1 MSKRIAAVGLGV
13 AVACATANAQD
24 LAIPSRIATID
35 AAGRVLPG
43 QTARPHI
50 AAAGAAVTLPCAPA
64 KAISTEEAKALVA
77 RIAAEEAFSSD
88 FVQSVAKNESQYNSI
103 ALSDKG
109 AFGLMQLL
117 PQTADRFK
125 VDLCDPAGN
134 VRGGVRFLR
143 SLLDKYKNPFFVL
156 AAYNAGEEAVAK
168 SRGVPPYPETVRFVA
183 QVVND
188 VYGWPGLAPQRG
200 AAGALAAAQA
210 DVVEVA
216 PKDERPR
223 PAAGKPPGK
232 GEWSDGFV
240 MHVD

>member
-1 MSKRIAAVGLGV
+1 MRVGVAAIGLGV
-13 AVACATANAQD
+13 LAVCAGARAQD
-24 LAIPSRIATID
+24 LPKQPRLAAVD
-35 AAGRVLPG
+35 ASGRVVPLDAPG
-43 QTARPHI
+43 LVAAP
-50 AAAGAAVTLPCAPA
+50 AAAGPCPTASAMAPGDA
-64 KAISTEEAKALVA
+64 RALVA
-77 RIAAEEAFSSD
+77 RIAGEEGFYPD
-88 FVQSVAKNESQYNSI
+88 LVQAVAKSESHYDSV

-156 AAYNAGEEAVAK
+156 AAYNAGEDAVAK

-188 VYGWPGLAPQRG
+188 VYGWPGPGAPERG
-200 AAGALAAAQA
+200 AAGTLAAAQP
-210 DVVEVA
+210 DVVEVR
-216 PKDERPR
+216 PKGELPR
-223 PAAGKPPGK
+223 PASSKPPGK

>member
-1 MSKRIAAVGLGV
+1 LGV
-13 AVACATANAQD
+13 LAVCAGARAQD
-24 LAIPSRIATID
+24 LPKPPRLVAVDASGRIVPLDAFALATGAT
-35 AAGRVLPG
+35 AAG
-43 QTARPHI
+43 
-50 AAAGAAVTLPCAPA
+50 PCPAA
-64 KAISTEEAKALVA
+64 KAMAPEDAKALVA
-77 RIAAEEAFSSD
+77 RIAGEEGVYPD
-88 FVQSVAKNESQYNSI
+88 LVQAVAKSESHYDSL

-117 PQTADRFK
+117 PQTAERFK

-143 SLLDKYKNPFFVL
+143 SLLDKYKNPLFVL

-168 SRGVPPYPETVRFVA
+168 SRGVPPFPETVRFVA

-188 VYGWPGLAPQRG
+188 VYGWPGPGSPQRD
-200 AAGALAAAQA
+200 AVGALAAAQP
-210 DVVEVA
+210 DVVEIA

-223 PAAGKPPGK
+223 SAATKPPAK

>member
-1 MSKRIAAVGLGV
+1 LGV
-13 AVACATANAQD
+13 LAACGAARAQD
-24 LAIPSRIATID
+24 LPKQPRLAAVDASGRILPLDAFALGTGAT
-35 AAGRVLPG
+35 AAG
-43 QTARPHI
+43 
-50 AAAGAAVTLPCAPA
+50 PCPAA
-64 KAISTEEAKALVA
+64 KAMSPKDAKALVA
-77 RIAAEEAFSSD
+77 RIAAEEGFYPD
-88 FVQSVAKNESQYNSI
+88 LVQAVAKSESHYDSV

-134 VRGGVRFLR
+134 VHGGVRFLR
-143 SLLDKYKNPFFVL
+143 SLLDKYKNPFFAL

-183 QVVND
+183 RVVND
-188 VYGWPGLAPQRG
+188 VYGWPGPGAPQRG
-200 AAGALAAAQA
+200 AAGALAAAQP
-210 DVVEVA
+210 DVVEIA
-216 PKDERPR
+216 PKEERPR
-223 PAAGKPPGK
+223 PASSKPPGK

>member
-1 MSKRIAAVGLGV
+1 MRKGVAAIGLGV
-13 AVACATANAQD
+13 LAACGAARAQD
-24 LAIPSRIATID
+24 LLKQPRLAAVDASGRILPLDAFALGNGAT
-35 AAGRVLPG
+35 AAG
-43 QTARPHI
+43 
-50 AAAGAAVTLPCAPA
+50 PCPAA
-64 KAISTEEAKALVA
+64 KAMAPEDAKALVA
-77 RIAAEEAFSSD
+77 RIAGEEGFYPEL
-88 FVQSVAKNESQYNSI
+88 VQAVAKSESHYDSV

-156 AAYNAGEEAVAK
+156 AAYNAGEDAVAK

-188 VYGWPGLAPQRG
+188 VYGWPGPGAP
-200 AAGALAAAQA
+200 AAAQP
-210 DVVEVA
+210 DVVEVS
-216 PKDERPR
+216 PKGDRRP
-223 PAAGKPPGK
+223 PAAGKQAGK
-232 GEWSDGFV
+232 EGEWRDGFV

>member
-1 MSKRIAAVGLGV
+1 MLKGVAAIGLGV
-13 AVACATANAQD
+13 LAVCAGARAQD
-24 LAIPSRIATID
+24 LPKQPRLAAVDASGRIVPLD
-35 AAGRVLPG
+35 AFALGTG
-43 QTARPHI
+43 A
-50 AAAGAAVTLPCAPA
+50 AAAGPCPAA
-64 KAISTEEAKALVA
+64 KAMPTEDAKALVA
-77 RIAAEEAFSSD
+77 RIADEEEFYPEL
-88 FVQSVAKNESQYNSI
+88 VQAVAKSESHYDSV

-117 PQTADRFK
+117 PKTADRFK
-125 VDLCDPAGN
+125 VNLCDPAGN

-156 AAYNAGEEAVAK
+156 AAYNAGEEAVAR

-188 VYGWPGLAPQRG
+188 IYGWPGPG
-200 AAGALAAAQA
+200 AIAAAQP
-210 DVVEVA
+210 DVVEIA

-223 PAAGKPPGK
+223 PAETKPPGK

>member
-1 MSKRIAAVGLGV
+1 MLKGVAAIGLGV
-13 AVACATANAQD
+13 LAVCAAARAQD
-24 LAIPSRIATID
+24 LPKHTRLAAVDASGRILPLD
-35 AAGRVLPG
+35 AFALGAAP
-43 QTARPHI
+43 
-50 AAAGAAVTLPCAPA
+50 AAAGPCPAA
-64 KAISTEEAKALVA
+64 KAMAPEDAKALVA
-77 RIAAEEAFSSD
+77 RIAGEEGFSPD
-88 FVQSVAKNESQYNSI
+88 LVQAVAKSESHYDSV

-117 PQTADRFK
+117 PLTADRFK

-188 VYGWPGLAPQRG
+188 VYGWPGPGAQARG
-200 AAGALAAAQA
+200 DAGARVAAQP
-210 DVVEVA
+210 DVVEIT

-223 PAAGKPPGK
+223 PAATKPPGK

>member
-1 MSKRIAAVGLGV
+1 MLKGVAAIGLGV
-13 AVACATANAQD
+13 LAVCAGARAQD
-24 LAIPSRIATID
+24 LPKQPR
-35 AAGRVLPG
+35 L
-43 QTARPHI
+43 
-50 AAAGAAVTLPCAPA
+50 AAVDASGRILPLDTFALAAPA
-64 KAISTEEAKALVA
+64 GPCPTAKAMAPEDAKALVA
-77 RIAAEEAFSSD
+77 RIAGEED
-88 FVQSVAKNESQYNSI
+88 FHPDLVQAVAKSESRYDST

-134 VRGGVRFLR
+134 VRGGVRLLR
-143 SLLDKYKNPFFVL
+143 SLLDRYKNPFFAL

-188 VYGWPGLAPQRG
+188 VYSLPGPGARERG
-200 AAGALAAAQA
+200 AAGALAAAQP
-210 DVVEVA
+210 DVVEIA
-216 PKDERPR
+216 PKGGQPR
-223 PAAGKPPGK
+223 PAASKPPGK
-232 GEWSDGFV
+232 GEWSNGFV

>member
-1 MSKRIAAVGLGV
+1 MLKKVAAIGLGV
-13 AVACATANAQD
+13 LAVCVPARAQD
-24 LAIPSRIATID
+24 LPKLPRLAAVD
-35 AAGRVLPG
+35 ASGRVLPLDAFG
-43 QTARPHI
+43 LDAAP
-50 AAAGAAVTLPCAPA
+50 AAAGPCPAAKPMAPGDA
-64 KAISTEEAKALVA
+64 RALVA
-77 RIAAEEAFSSD
+77 RIAGEEGFYPD
-88 FVQSVAKNESQYNSI
+88 LVQAVAKSESHYDSV

-188 VYGWPGLAPQRG
+188 VYGWPGPAPQRG
-200 AAGALAAAQA
+200 AAGALAAAQP